1 MATWKRTICHRGM
14 ELGEE
19 WRHMLGVGELR
30 RLSYFYFRKIT
41 FKKWDTGIPHL
52 IILFFIV
59 LCLHCISFLFLQ
71 TEGLWQPCVEQVYQ
85 EPKGT
90 EEK

>member
-30 RLSYFYFRKIT
+30 RLRAIF
-41 FKKWDTGIPHL
+41 
-52 IILFFIV
+52 IL
-59 LCLHCISFLFLQ
+59 
-71 TEGLWQPCVEQVYQ
+71 
-85 EPKGT
+85 
-90 EEK
+90 EK